1 MAVAA
6 WLGFIGMHRYGHYL
20 PSTSNHFI
28 RAGDVTFEYVH
39 VDMAG
44 ANSIAT
50 APTES
55 IHEIPKDKVVALTY
69 FVPHSKTDQLGTVT
83 YSFVR
88 RLAVSE
94 LVVLDIV
101 GDIYE

>member
-1 MAVAA
+1 
-6 WLGFIGMHRYGHYL
+6 
-20 PSTSNHFI
+20 
-28 RAGDVTFEYVH
+28 
-39 VDMAG
+39 MAG